1 MKRILVVA
9 IGALLIA
16 ASSFGQAQAQGQVS
30 CPVKFGGVLPLT
42 GSMGPVGKNIADS
55 AQLAIDHV
63 NQGGGVKGCP
73 VQFILR
79 DDQGQPTVGVDA
91 AKYLVEVEHVP
102 VLSGTVSS
110 GVSLPILN
118 AVAAPSKIPMISCCS
133 TATTFTTLSQ
143 EGKTGGFFFRTFP
156 TVKMQAYTTAKA
168 AADRGY
174 KKVTIIYV
182 NTDFGTGLVKDFS
195 AAFKKLGG
203 EVTKAIPFNDNQPS
217 YRPEVNLALAEKPDA
232 AFFVAFPQ
240 DAATITRE
248 WLSLGGHQN
257 IILINS
263 ARAPEYVKAVGAKFL
278 QKAFGTDFAPA
289 NTPQVESFRKA
300 YQAAFNRSAD
310 GPGLPN
316 QYDAIVVMALAMNM
330 APDLSGPAIR
340 DAVRKIQ
347 NASGTVVG
355 TGPDEYKKA
364 IQLIK
369 EGKPIRYSGATGPLE
384 FDANGDVSGLG
395 LVWNIKGEELGIDHT
410 FSAEEMAALIK
421 QVDG

>member
-1 MKRILVVA
+1 MRQLVFA
-9 IGALLIA
+9 AAGFALATALA
-16 ASSFGQAQAQGQVS
+16 ASPAQAQQA
-30 CPVKFGGVLPLT
+30 CPVKIGGILPLT
-42 GSMGPVGKNIADS
+42 GSMGPTGKSIADS

-63 NQGGGVKGCP
+63 NAGGGVKGCQ

-168 AADRGY
+168 AIDRGY
-174 KKVTIIYV
+174 KKIAIIYI
-182 NTDFGTGLVKDFS
+182 NTDFGTGMVKDFS
-195 AAFKKLGG
+195 AAMKKLGG
-203 EVTKAIPFNDNQPS
+203 DVSKSIPFADNQPS
-217 YRPEVNLALAEKPDA
+217 YRAEVTQALAEKPDA

-248 WLSLGGHQN
+248 WLSLGGSQN

-263 ARAPEYVKAVGAKFL
+263 DRAPEYVKAVGSKFL

-289 NTPQVESFRKA
+289 NTPQVDAFRKA

-316 QYDAIVVMALAMNM
+316 QYDAIVVMALAMNL
-330 APDLSGPAIR
+330 AADLSGPAIR

-347 NASGTVVG
+347 DKSGTVVG

-364 IQLIK
+364 LALIK
-369 EGKPIRYSGATGPLE
+369 EGKAIRYSGATGPLE
-384 FDANGDVSGLG
+384 FDAHGDVSGLA
-395 LVWNIKGEELGIDHT
+395 LVWNIKGDDLGVDHT
-410 FSAEEMAALIK
+410 FTAEEMAALIK